1 MITIVDFKRE
11 VMEWSEEIGVKP
23 KEIQIRAMKRKW
35 ASCTKKGRL
44 SFSYAL
50 LNEPYNFRSMVIVHE
65 LLHLKYSRHTKF
77 FYLLVRAYLAKKGIE
92 DVVIK
97 S

>member
-1 MITIVDFKRE
+1 MITIVDFKKE
-11 VMEWSEEIGVKP
+11 VIDWSEEIGVKP

-35 ASCTKKGRL
+35 ASCSKTGRL

-50 LNEPYNFRSMVIVHE
+50 LNEPYNVRSMVIVHE
-65 LLHLKYSRHTKF
+65 LLHLKYSEHTKF
-77 FYLLVRAYLAKKGIE
+77 FYSLVTAYLAKKGIE
-92 DVVIK
+92 NVVIK